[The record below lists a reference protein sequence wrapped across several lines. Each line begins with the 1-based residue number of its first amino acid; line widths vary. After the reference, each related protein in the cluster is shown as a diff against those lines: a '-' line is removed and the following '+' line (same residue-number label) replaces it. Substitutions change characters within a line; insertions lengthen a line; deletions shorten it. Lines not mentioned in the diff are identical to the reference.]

1 MARIQTYVLDTV
13 LNASDKLIGTDAA
26 QGANNATK
34 NFTVG
39 TLKEFINTGIP
50 DPTDPT
56 DTANQGYVADNV
68 VNGGSISGN
77 TLTLTRTG
85 ELADV
90 TITGVG
96 SGIGGSGTVNTIAM
110 FTPDGTTI
118 GDSPI
123 TSTSFGNVTF
133 ESSVTFEDDV
143 SFGGTVD
150 MNNGTIENLSDP
162 TAAQEAATKAYVDAN
177 SGGGGFD
184 GQFSSLTGVPT
195 TISGYGITDALQLGI
210 TANTALAGNTTTIT
224 TGQANEIAANTL
236 KVTFPEAPSD
246 GSQYARQN
254 GSWSV
259 VSGGG
264 GGDTYDLN
272 AGTKS
277 GNSVPLNLTSGSG
290 TDNSLVSLTEGSN
303 VQLTQTSTNEIT
315 ISSTGGTVTGAWQTL
330 NRTFT
335 GSELVNAFNGNT
347 TDKITL
353 VSVGPNEIASLGFCN
368 FICKASTTGTT
379 NYTNTGGDIYIV
391 PENSAEV
398 FGVKVDGNL
407 LETQFIDQI
416 ASDIPNF
423 PSRGNTTNN
432 NRPIGAD
439 IILGIPGLR
448 AAANITQGDRDF
460 IIQITY
466 RITNF

>member
-50 DPTDPT
+50 DPTDST

-68 VNGGSISGN
+68 VNGGSISGT

-96 SGIGGSGTVNTIAM
+96 SG
-110 FTPDGTTI
+110 
-118 GDSPI
+118 
-123 TSTSFGNVTF
+123 
-133 ESSVTFEDDV
+133 
-143 SFGGTVD
+143 
-150 MNNGTIENLSDP
+150 
-162 TAAQEAATKAYVDAN
+162 
-177 SGGGGFD
+177 GFD

-195 TISGYGITDALQLGI
+195 TIVGYGITDALQIGV
-210 TANTALAGNTTTIT
+210 TSDTALAGNTTTIT
-224 TGQANEIAANTL
+224 DPQATAIVTNSGKTSFPGFGTTAGKALEGNTVIPAAYTNSDVDTHLNTSGAGNNEVLSWTG
-236 KVTFPEAPSD
+236 SD
-246 GSQYARQN
+246 YDWVAQTG
-254 GSWSV
+254 
-259 VSGGG
+259 GGG

-272 AGTKS
+272 AGIKS

-290 TDNSLVSLTEGSN
+290 SDNSLVNLTEGSN

-353 VSVGPNEIASLGFCN
+353 VTVGANEIASLGFCN
-368 FICKASTTGTT
+368 FICKGSTTGTT
-379 NYTNTGGDIYIV
+379 NYNNTGGNIYVV
-391 PENSAEV
+391 PENTAGD
-398 FGVKVDGNL
+398 FGVKVDTNL
-407 LETQFIDQI
+407 LETQFINQI
-416 ASDIPNF
+416 ASAIPNF
-423 PSRGNTTNN
+423 PSRGNTSTN
-432 NRPIGAD
+432 NRPVGAD
-439 IILGIPGLR
+439 IILGIPGQFS
-448 AAANITQGDRDF
+448 AANITQGDRDF

-466 RITNF
+466 RITSF